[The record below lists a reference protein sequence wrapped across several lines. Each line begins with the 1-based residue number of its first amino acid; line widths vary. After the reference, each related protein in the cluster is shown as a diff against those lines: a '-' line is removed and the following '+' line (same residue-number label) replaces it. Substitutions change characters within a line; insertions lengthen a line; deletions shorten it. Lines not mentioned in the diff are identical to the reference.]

1 MPITISTPAIWKELE
16 AKGEGRN
23 GTNIGKG
30 QNLLGS
36 GGASFNKE
44 RVLLSSKSIK
54 KLKSLVK
61 PDSDLTLTLTWT

>member
-16 AKGEGRN
+16 AKGETNSGRN

-54 KLKSLVK
+54 S
-61 PDSDLTLTLTWT
+61 